1 MLIVFFG
8 PPGSGKGTQAQI
20 LSQEGGFMHVS
31 TGDLLRHEIDSGSS
45 LGKKAKEIVDK
56 GHLVSDEIVSEM
68 IENMLSVKA
77 EKDIILD
84 GFPRTLK
91 QAIDLD
97 NLLALQ
103 QRKVDLVADF
113 VIGSQDLLARITG
126 RYVCKTCRAVYH
138 RVTHPPKVEGVCDRC
153 NGQDFQRRGD
163 DNPEVIL
170 SRLKVY
176 EEETAPV
183 RSYYEGQDKLR
194 KVDAMKSVAAISDQI
209 KALIKEYTS

>member
-20 LSQEGGFMHVS
+20 LSQEGEFIHVS
-31 TGDLLRHEIDSGSS
+31 TGDLLRQEIDSESV

-56 GHLVSDEIVSEM
+56 GHLVPDEIVSEM
-68 IENMLSVKA
+68 IAHMLSGEAK
-77 EKDIILD
+77 KDIILD

-97 NLLALQ
+97 GLLALQ

-113 VIGSQDLLARITG
+113 IIGSQDLLTRIAG

-138 RVTHPPKVEGVCDRC
+138 KVTQAPKNEGVCDRC
-153 NGQDFQRRGD
+153 GGKDFQCRGD

-183 RSYYEGQDKLR
+183 RSYYENQGKLK
-194 KVDAMKSVAAISDQI
+194 KVDATQSVAAIRDQI